1 MSNEQTLKQIYEGLI
16 KDDLA
21 GKKLIDSSINDIA
34 KLYNLHPDDDRD
46 EILNF
51 IAESIY
57 YELNIC

>member
-57 YELNIC
+57 YELNTC